1 MVTTSGSQPEPAPR
15 VRGQS
20 AAGPETERPAP
31 AVAATARPADVSRPD
46 WVPWLIALVVFAGYT
61 IISVSRYLRLD
72 PGSWDLGIFT
82 EYVKQLAH
90 LHAPVV
96 NIHGAGFNLFG
107 DHFQPIVGL
116 IAPLFLIFPN
126 PVTLLVV
133 QAFLTAVSVIPVSRA
148 AEARLGTA
156 AGRMIGAAYG
166 LSWGLAQMIDFDFHE
181 IAFAVPL
188 LACSLSALLRGRTRA
203 ATAWALPLVFVKED
217 QGFTVAALGLVL
229 MLSCVSRR
237 AEPGTDRSDAFW
249 GGLLLIC
256 WGLFWSAL
264 AIIVIIPHFNIAH
277 VYPYWTDGGVVSPA
291 GHAAPGAVLSQLG
304 ASWLVK
310 LRTTL
315 LILLPVG
322 FLALGSP
329 LGLIALPSLALR
341 FVSTNNMYWGDGY
354 HYNATVMPIVFLAAV
369 DALSRIQARG
379 DQPWRVVTTKWIAPA
394 VMLAISLAILPKFP
408 LSGVWQPPT
417 YQIDLHVQAEDAA
430 MARVPS
436 GTTVEATLTMVAP
449 LAARDDTYWI
459 GTAGNPAPRYI
470 VFDSTNSG
478 WSPEPADPLAFVEGR
493 HPGTRYQQIFL
504 DNGVYVFRQISKRGT
519 GQ

>member
-1 MVTTSGSQPEPAPR
+1 MVTTSESQTATTR
-15 VRGQS
+15 
-20 AAGPETERPAP
+20 AA
-31 AVAATARPADVSRPD
+31 AVDRPD

-133 QAFLTAVSVIPVSRA
+133 QAFLTAASVIPVSRA

-203 ATAWALPLVFVKED
+203 AVLWALPLVFVKED

-237 AEPGTDRSDAFW
+237 AEPGTDRGDAFW

-264 AIIVIIPHFNIAH
+264 AIIVIIPHLNIAH
-277 VYPYWTDGGVVSPA
+277 VYPYWTDGGAVSPA

-315 LILLPVG
+315 LILLPAG

-379 DQPWRVVTTKWIAPA
+379 DQPWRAVTTKWIAPA
-394 VMLAISLAILPKFP
+394 VMLAISLAILPQFP

-417 YQIDLHVQAEDAA
+417 YQIGLHVQAEDAA

-493 HPGTRYQQIFL
+493 HPGARYQQIFL

>member
-1 MVTTSGSQPEPAPR
+1 MVTTSGSQTATTR
-15 VRGQS
+15 
-20 AAGPETERPAP
+20 
-31 AVAATARPADVSRPD
+31 ATAVSQPD
-46 WVPWLIALVVFAGYT
+46 WVPWLIALAVFAGYT

-96 NIHGAGFNLFG
+96 NIHGSGFNLFG

-116 IAPLFLIFPN
+116 IAPLFLVFPSA
-126 PVTLLVV
+126 VTLLVV

-203 ATAWALPLVFVKED
+203 AVLWALPLVFVKED
-217 QGFTVAALGLVL
+217 QGFTVAALGIVL
-229 MLSCVSRR
+229 MISSVSRR
-237 AEPGTDRSDAFW
+237 TGPDTDRAEAFW
-249 GGLLLIC
+249 GGLLLAC
-256 WGLFWSAL
+256 WGIFWSAL
-264 AIIVIIPHFNIAH
+264 AIIVIIPHFNVAH
-277 VYPYWTDGGVVSPA
+277 VYPYWTDGGAISPS
-291 GHAAPGAVLSQLG
+291 GHFGPGTVFTQFG
-304 ASWLVK
+304 ASGLAK

-329 LGLIALPSLALR
+329 LGLVALPSLLLR
-341 FVSTNNMYWGDGY
+341 FVSTNNMYWGDGF

-369 DALSRIQARG
+369 DVLSRLRQGGHPR
-379 DQPWRVVTTKWIAPA
+379 WREIGTGWVAPG
-394 VMLAISLAILPKFP
+394 VMLAVALAILPEFP
-408 LSGVWQPPT
+408 LSGVWQPGT
-417 YQIDLHVQAEDAA
+417 YQISLHVQAEDAA
-430 MARVPS
+430 LARVPA
-436 GTTVEATLTMVAP
+436 GTTVEATLAMVAP

-459 GTAGNPAPRYI
+459 GTGGNPAPRYI

-478 WSPEPADPLAFVEGR
+478 WSPAPADPLTFVEQR
-493 HPGTRYQQIFL
+493 HPGASYQQIFTG
-504 DNGVYVFRQISKRGT
+504 NGVYVFRQISKRGT